1 MPSDSFD
8 PRTGQQQVSHR
19 KYWIALISIA
29 TLGFLIIG
37 LSIVKPEFFPFINSQ
52 AHQAREAINH
62 LYSDEQKVYLNA
74 GISLDDI
81 KRAQEEVDQVKGRQ
95 KQTLQDQLNIVK
107 AKYDGIRH
115 LSEIYDV
122 TGPLILSDEIAEDL
136 PLRAGV
142 TVSDIEE
149 RDHTDQ
155 FTRRDESVEKMSE
168 LFTRAKQMAQS
179 FDQVRQQIA
188 TLETIDIKDE
198 ESVRQFKHQV
208 DEVEGQLATIKNQPG
223 SQTVKKE
230 LDEVLD
236 EALYDIVAVHRSHPL
251 SEEMVE
257 NLMSHQVLG
266 PYIAGTA
273 LDERK
278 SVALTF
284 DDGPH
289 ENTYRVLDLL
299 DEFDV
304 KATFFHVG
312 GFVDAHPEI
321 TKEVVERGHEI
332 ANHSYGHPDLA
343 MLPDEEVIRE
353 IQDAQDSIAEATGVT
368 PTRYRIPFGSGGQRV
383 IQLIPELSSVMWNVD
398 SQDWQSQDS
407 QVIYQHTMATMLPQ
421 SVVLFH
427 ETIPASVDALK
438 RIIPE
443 LKEKGY
449 EFVTLD
455 EISYDYLNDS
465 F

>member
-1 MPSDSFD
+1 MLSDSLES
-8 PRTGQQQVSHR
+8 RKSEQVSHR
-19 KYWIALISIA
+19 KYWIGLIAIV
-29 TLGFLIIG
+29 TLGLLIAG
-37 LSIVKPEFFPFINSQ
+37 LYIKKPGTFSFINPQ
-52 AHQAREAINH
+52 AHRAREAINH

-81 KRAQEEVDQVKGRQ
+81 KRAQEEVDQVNGRQ
-95 KQTLQDQLNIVK
+95 QQTLQSQLDNVK
-107 AKYDGIRH
+107 AKYDSVRH

-136 PLRAGV
+136 PLRADI

-155 FTRRDESVEKMSE
+155 FTNRDELVEKMSD
-168 LFTRAKQMAQS
+168 LFSRAKQMAQS
-179 FDQVRQQIA
+179 FEEVRHQIA
-188 TLETIDIKDE
+188 TLETIEINDE
-198 ESVRQFKHQV
+198 ESVRQFKQQV
-208 DEVEGQLATIKNQPG
+208 DEVEGHLGMIKSQPG
-223 SQTVKKE
+223 SQNIKKE
-230 LDEVLD
+230 LDDVLN
-236 EALYDIVAVHRSHPL
+236 EALHNIVAVHRQQPL
-251 SEEMVE
+251 SQDTIDQ
-257 NLMSHQVLG
+257 LMSHQLLG

-278 SVALTF
+278 LVALTF

-299 DEFDV
+299 DEFGV

-332 ANHSYGHPDLA
+332 ANHSYGHRDLA
-343 MLPDEEVIRE
+343 ALPDEEVVRE
-353 IQDAQDSIAEATGVT
+353 IQDAQDSIAQATGVT
-368 PTRYRIPFGSGGQRV
+368 PTRYRMPFGSGGQRM
-383 IQLIPELSSVMWNVD
+383 IQLFPELSSVMWNVD

-407 QVIYQHTMATMLPQ
+407 NVIYQHTMETMLPQ

-427 ETIPASVDALK
+427 ETVPASVDALK

-443 LKEKGY
+443 LREKGY